1 MKYYIKILI
10 TLILVCCF
18 FLSCSSR
25 KYRSNGLDNL
35 ARSSGF
41 TAYKVQPGDSL
52 LKIAKK
58 FQVDPSVITVT
69 NHLHNPKNL
78 RVGVWLRIPNTSAD
92 FAKNFSSTDFNF
104 EKAEFNH
111 ASHGEHSLNK
121 IKRNNTQLG
130 ATSNRILV
138 RKPKAVKKKKAARI
152 GWPIRTGKYTS
163 GFGQRG
169 KKFHHGIDI
178 SAKRGTP
185 IYSAHNGVVAYS
197 GSGLRGFGRTVIVK
211 GEKGL
216 YTLYAHANK
225 LYVKKG
231 QRVTRGQKIASVGST
246 GRSSGS
252 HLHFEVRT
260 KDNLGRYVV
269 VDPVPLL
276 NRYAKKKPRFK
287 VNSKLNDILARADS
301 HQHIH

>member
-1 MKYYIKILI
+1 MKSYIKILVLLLL
-10 TLILVCCF
+10 TCSL
-18 FLSCSSR
+18 FLSCSTKGYSR
-25 KYRSNGLDNL
+25 NQGISNLPL
-35 ARSSGF
+35 SSGF
-41 TAYKVQPGDSL
+41 TAYKIQRGDSL
-52 LKIAKK
+52 LKIGNK
-58 FQVDPSVITVT
+58 FGVDPNVISIT
-69 NHLHNPKNL
+69 NNIYNPKNL
-78 RVGVWLRIPNTSAD
+78 RVGMWLRIPN
-92 FAKNFSSTDFNF
+92 SSTNNLSANYFKEEPNQQF
-104 EKAEFNH
+104 ENDAIRN
-111 ASHGEHSLNK
+111 SLLSPSELSSNK
-121 IKRNNTQLG
+121 FARGRLSST
-130 ATSNRILV
+130 
-138 RKPKAVKKKKAARI
+138 KPKVIKKKQAPI

-163 GFGQRG
+163 GFGYRG

-185 IYSAHNGVVAYS
+185 IFSAHDGVVAYS
-197 GSGLRGFGRTVIVK
+197 GSGLRGFGKTIIVK

-231 QRVTRGQKIASVGST
+231 QRVTRGKKIASVGST

-276 NRYAKKKPRFK
+276 DRYAKKKPRFK
-287 VNSKLNDILARADS
+287 LNSKLNDILARADS
-301 HQHIH
+301 HNHNF